1 MLRNCGLL
9 FKKVV
14 TKFFEGSLS
23 GMRKKNF
30 GHIKNILAAGLLT
43 AAFCVCFAAETLAAN
58 VIKDIRIGQ
67 QNDGIRI
74 VLDGAEK
81 FDYDAFLLSSPNR
94 LVIDVKNAT
103 LPKAP
108 NVTPNK
114 IISGFRAGDLADV
127 HGKRLVFTLNGDVN
141 IKKKFALEPNTAQKS
156 WRLVL
161 DLSTQGFGVPAGNVS
176 TKASMASNTHRQ
188 KIVVLDPG
196 HGGKDPGAI
205 GRSFKT
211 YEKNITL
218 SMGQEL
224 KRQLESKGFKV
235 YMTRS
240 TDIFIPL
247 RKRVDIAR
255 RYHADLF
262 ISLHADSTLNRKAQG
277 LSIYTLSETA
287 SDKEAAALAERENKA
302 DIIDGLDFSDN
313 SPEINDVLISLSQND
328 SRNKSSKFAGYVVDD
343 MKRQVKLVSNAHK
356 FAGFAVL
363 KAPDIPS
370 VLLEM
375 GYLSNYS
382 EEKYLR
388 QPSYRKKLAEAMSRA
403 VVRYFKDPEVASSI

>member
-1 MLRNCGLL
+1 MGYFL
-9 FKKVV
+9 KKLYPI
-14 TKFFEGSLS
+14 FDEGSL
-23 GMRKKNF
+23 GLMMKVNLAYFKKIF
-30 GHIKNILAAGLLT
+30 AIAVLALGVSVFSVAG
-43 AAFCVCFAAETLAAN
+43 AWAAN
-58 VIKDIRIGQ
+58 VIKDVRIGQ

-94 LVIDVKNAT
+94 LVIDVKNAS
-103 LPKAP
+103 LPTTPK
-108 NVTPNK
+108 VTPNK
-114 IISGFRAGDLADV
+114 IISGFRVGDLANV
-127 HGKRLVFTLNGDVN
+127 KGKRLVFTLNSDVN
-141 IKKKFALEPNTAQKS
+141 IKKKFAIEPNAAQKN

-161 DLSTQGFGVPAGNVS
+161 DVSTQGFNLPSGNVS
-176 TKASMASNTHRQ
+176 TKATTTNNARRQ

-224 KRQLESKGFKV
+224 KKQLESKGFKV

-255 RYHADLF
+255 SYHADLF
-262 ISLHADSTLNRKAQG
+262 ISLHADSTVNRKAQG
-277 LSIYTLSETA
+277 LSIYTLSENA

-302 DIIDGLDFSDN
+302 DIIDGMDFSDN

-343 MKRQVKLVSNAHK
+343 IKKQVTLVSNAHK

-375 GYLSNYS
+375 GYLSNYT

-388 QPSYRKKLAEAMSRA
+388 QPNYRKKIAESITRA
-403 VVRYFKDPEVASSI
+403 VVKYFKDPEIASSI

>member
-1 MLRNCGLL
+1 MMKLNLAYLRKIFGLL
-9 FKKVV
+9 ALALCFAG
-14 TKFFEGSLS
+14 FS
-23 GMRKKNF
+23 
-30 GHIKNILAAGLLT
+30 AAG
-43 AAFCVCFAAETLAAN
+43 ALAAN
-58 VIKDIRIGQ
+58 VIKDVRIGQ

-103 LPKAP
+103 LPTMPK
-108 NVTPNK
+108 VTPNK
-114 IISGFRAGDLADV
+114 IISGFRAGDLANV
-127 HGKRLVFTLNGDVN
+127 KGKRLVFTLNSDVN
-141 IKKKFALEPNTAQKS
+141 IKKKFAIEPNSAQKN

-161 DLSTQGFGVPAGNVS
+161 DLSTQGFNLPSGNVS
-176 TKASMASNTHRQ
+176 TKASMTGHARRQ

-205 GRSFKT
+205 GRSFNT

-224 KRQLESKGFKV
+224 KKQLESKGFKV

-255 RYHADLF
+255 SYHADLF
-262 ISLHADSTLNRKAQG
+262 ISLHADSTVNRKAQG
-277 LSIYTLSETA
+277 LSIYTLSENA

-343 MKRQVKLVSNAHK
+343 IKKQVTVVSNAHK

-375 GYLSNYS
+375 GYLSNYT

-388 QPSYRKKLAEAMSRA
+388 QPSYRKKIAESITRA
-403 VVRYFKDPEVASSI
+403 VVKYFKDPEIASSI